1 MINTKQNNNSDTKCR
16 NRCKEFIENTNFKIE
31 SIFSLLI
38 STINVKQ
45 FINQCLNYSLKKSI
59 DNELNNIDILFRFR
73 FKFNQEIV

>member
-1 MINTKQNNNSDTKCR
+1 MIDTKQDSNSDTKCR

-38 STINVKQ
+38 NTINAKQ

-59 DNELNNIDILFRFR
+59 DNELNNIDILFRS
-73 FKFNQEIV
+73 